1 MTERLLHRRRFL
13 GVAGAFGAG
22 ALAGKALA
30 EKKDEVSAAKLP
42 RWRGFNLLEKF
53 LAEHSRPFVESDF
66 EWMAEWGFNF
76 ARLPLSYRCWSDPKD
91 WRKLR
96 DPVLKEIDQAVEW
109 GRHHGIHIN
118 LNFHRA
124 PGYCVNPPAEPFDL
138 WKDDKALEACAYHW
152 GHFAQRYKG
161 VPSSRLSFDL
171 LNEPGKI
178 PAETYVRV
186 VRRLVEAIRE
196 RDLDRLIIADGLQW
210 GTVPVSGLA
219 DLKIAQSTR
228 GYDPFQFTHYK
239 ASWVK
244 GSDRWAEPAWP
255 FKNPDGQVWDKAR
268 LQQKRMEPW
277 KALERQ
283 GVGIH
288 VGEWGA
294 FQHTPHKAVL
304 AWMGDSLSLW
314 KEAGWGWAL
323 WNLRGSFGV
332 LDSGRKDV
340 KYEDFRGHKLDREML
355 QLLRSS

>member
-1 MTERLLHRRRFL
+1 MKKHLFTRRRFL
-13 GVAGAFGAG
+13 QAAGAIGACVQ
-22 ALAGKALA
+22 ADKLLAMM
-30 EKKDEVSAAKLP
+30 KDEVSAAKLP

-53 LAEHSRPFVESDF
+53 IAELSGPFKQADF
-66 EWMAEWGFNF
+66 EWMAEWEFNF
-76 ARLPLSYRCWSDPKD
+76 ARLPLSYHCWSDPKD

-96 DPVLKEIDQAVEW
+96 EPALKEIDQAVEW
-109 GRHHGIHIN
+109 GRRYGIHIN
-118 LNFHRA
+118 LNLHRA

-138 WKDDKALEACAYHW
+138 WKDEKALEACAYHW
-152 GHFAQRYKG
+152 GQFAQRYKG
-161 VPSSRLSFDL
+161 IPSSRLSFDL

-178 PAETYVRV
+178 PEERYVRV

-196 RDLDRLIIADGLQW
+196 RDPDRLIIADGLQW

-228 GYDPFQFTHYK
+228 GYEPFQFTHYK

-255 FKNPDGQVWDKAR
+255 FKDPSGQVWDKAQLR
-268 LQQKRMEPW
+268 KKRIEPW

-294 FQHTPHKAVL
+294 HQHTPHKAVL
-304 AWMGDSLSLW
+304 AWMRDSLSLW
-314 KEAGWGWAL
+314 KEASWGWAL

-340 KYEDFRGHKLDREML
+340 EYEDFHGHKLDREML
-355 QLLRSS
+355 QLLRSF